1 MQRRVIFVVVM
12 VLAGRMAAAAEDPP
26 IQNLPKDLKDI
37 AMAWTEPIR
46 SVAEQSRR
54 FDPVSGLWIGLLV
67 GSVKSVERTADILL
81 RGRESSNPARD
92 AGKIFRY
99 RF

>member
-1 MQRRVIFVVVM
+1 MRRRAIVAAIM
-12 VLAGRMAAAAEDPP
+12 VLAGRMAAAAEDKP
-26 IQNLPKDLKDI
+26 IQDLPKDVQGI
-37 AMAWTEPIR
+37 AMAWVEPFR

-54 FDPVSGLWIGLLV
+54 FDPVSGLWIGLLA
-67 GSVKSVERTADILL
+67 GSVKSVERTAEILL